1 MKNIGKVW
9 EQTLSALEID
19 HDTARATAEER
30 MQPGERFAELFTL
43 DDLRT
48 MARAA
53 ELVTTLMAL
62 QLADRQFEALK
73 RTTDTVNE
81 LRGIVIGYAAAKDI
95 IPASLL
101 GR

>member
-1 MKNIGKVW
+1 MTEAWKA
-9 EQTLSALEID
+9 TLSALEID
-19 HDTARATAEER
+19 HDTALATAEER

-62 QLADRQFEALK
+62 QLADRQFAALR

-95 IPASLL
+95 IPVSLIK
-101 GR
+101 R